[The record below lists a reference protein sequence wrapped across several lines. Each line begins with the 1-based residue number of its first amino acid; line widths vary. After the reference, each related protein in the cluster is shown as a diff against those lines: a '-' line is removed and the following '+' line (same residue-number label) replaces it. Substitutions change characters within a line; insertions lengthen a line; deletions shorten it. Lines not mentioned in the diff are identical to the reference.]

1 MDCWVDGSRSQCEK
15 NSQEAKNII
24 FDLHNLVPSVGQANR
39 IRSDSRYG
47 IIEGEDGKLGSCDF
61 EWTKDVVEPSEGIR
75 GDLAR
80 VWIYMNYK
88 HGVIIYEDEYLMFL
102 KWSIN
107 GPPIEWE
114 FTRNARIKELQGNS
128 SVFIDMFIK

>member
-1 MDCWVDGSRSQCEK
+1 VAVNAKK

-47 IIEGEDGKLGSCDF
+47 IIEGEERKLGSCYF
-61 EWTKDVVEPSEGIR
+61 EWTKDVVEPYEGIR

-80 VWIYMNYK
+80 V
-88 HGVIIYEDEYLMFL
+88 
-102 KWSIN
+102 
-107 GPPIEWE
+107 
-114 FTRNARIKELQGNS
+114 
-128 SVFIDMFIK
+128 